1 MMTYTV
7 AVPELVKG
15 FLILNIILSPL
26 TVLLTLFIA
35 VMGGGGPDKPG
46 FMRSL
51 GITAGFIYG
60 TPLGVL
66 IWLIVLGKL
75 FDFILGPAK
84 ISSPNVSCFGI
95 FLAAVLFVIAGNIFI
110 DNLYQFKQGNY
121 RISLFALLII
131 LVYVIGVYFS
141 AKISIP
147 WISI

>member
-1 MMTYTV
+1 MV

-26 TVLLTLFIA
+26 TVLLTFFIA
-35 VMGGGGPDKPG
+35 VMGGGGPDKIG

-75 FDFILGPAK
+75 SDFILGPAK
-84 ISSPNVSCFGI
+84 IASPNVSCFGI

-131 LVYVIGVYFS
+131 LVYVISVYFS

-147 WISI
+147 GISI

>member
-1 MMTYTV
+1 MMTYMV

-35 VMGGGGPDKPG
+35 VMGGGNPDKPG

-75 FDFILGPAK
+75 FDFILGLAK

-131 LVYVIGVYFS
+131 LVYVISVYFS

>member
-1 MMTYTV
+1 ML
-7 AVPELVKG
+7 AVSELVKG
-15 FLILNIILSPL
+15 YLILNLILSPL
-26 TVLLTLFIA
+26 TVLLTFFIA
-35 VMGGGGPDKPG
+35 VMGGGNPDKPG

-75 FDFILGPAK
+75 FDFILRPAK
-84 ISSPNVSCFGI
+84 IAGPNVSCFGI

-131 LVYVIGVYFS
+131 LVYVISVYFS